1 MLRTLQIENIAV
13 IERAEIRF
21 DRGFNVLTGETGAG
35 KSIVIDAISAI
46 AGERTY
52 REVIRTGA
60 EKAFVSGAF
69 SEVPELAWFSENGV
83 PYDPET
89 VLQREIFADGR
100 NLCRVNGRPV
110 NVAMLREL
118 GRSLIN
124 IHGQHDAQQLFDER
138 YHLQY
143 LDIYAQ
149 DDAELAAF
157 EDAYR
162 ALSEVQAELK
172 RLNLDEGEKQRRMEM
187 LQYQI
192 AELEKARLKPGE
204 DEELAER
211 RKLLQNAEK
220 LSSGLESAYSAIYG
234 GDDSGGALELIADAE
249 RALQQLGR
257 YTDSFEELHSRLS
270 DLRFA
275 ADDVASL
282 LRDAKEQ
289 VEFSDDELERIESRL
304 NTLHKLKKYGQSVEE
319 MLQYLDSARQELD
332 EIEFSA
338 DRVEKLQKV
347 LDERLSAAQAAAKKL
362 HDARQA
368 AGVRLGAQLR
378 EELRQLAM
386 PKIEFQ
392 CLLED
397 APLGPTGGDTVRFLM
412 SANAGEALRP
422 INRVAS
428 GGELA
433 RIMLAMKN
441 VLSERDQVGTLIFDE
456 VDTGVSGRAA
466 QKVAEKLYG
475 VSVGKQ
481 VLCVTHLP
489 QLAAMADVHFRIS
502 KSEHDGRTYTTVEP
516 LDEQGRMEELAR
528 LTGGAQVT
536 QTLLASAREMLD
548 AAASF
553 HQETEKP
560 G

>member
-13 IERAEIRF
+13 IERAEIQF

-60 EKAFVSGAF
+60 EKAYVSGVF
-69 SEVPELAWFSENGV
+69 TQVPELSWFADNGV

-89 VLQREIFADGR
+89 LLQRELFADGR
-100 NLCRVNGRPV
+100 NVCRVNGRTV
-110 NVAMLREL
+110 NVALLREL
-118 GRSLIN
+118 GRQLIN

-143 LDIYAQ
+143 LDLYAQ
-149 DDAELAAF
+149 DEA
-157 EDAYR
+157 
-162 ALSEVQAELK
+162 ALSVYQAAYEALCEVERQLQ
-172 RLNLDEGEKQRRMEM
+172 RLSMDEGEKQRRMEM

-192 AELEKARLKPGE
+192 AELEKAKLRPGE
-204 DEELAER
+204 DEALQER

-220 LSSGLESAYSAIYG
+220 LAGGLNAAYAALYG
-234 GDDSGGALELIADAE
+234 DEDSGGALELIADAE
-249 RALQQLGR
+249 HSVGQLGR
-257 YTDSFEELHSRLS
+257 ITDAFSELKDRLS
-270 DLRFA
+270 ELRYA
-275 ADDVASL
+275 ADDAAAL
-282 LRDAKEQ
+282 LRDAKDEIA
-289 VEFSDDELERIESRL
+289 FSDDELESVEARL
-304 NTLHKLKKYGQSVEE
+304 NTIHKLKKYGETVED
-319 MLQYLDSARQELD
+319 MLAYLERAKTELD

-338 DRVEKLQKV
+338 DRIEKLQQ
-347 LDERLSAAQAAAKKL
+347 ERQIKETAARSAAQAL
-362 HDARQA
+362 HDLREA
-368 AGVRLGAQLR
+368 AGERLGEQLR
-378 EELRQLAM
+378 TELQQLAM

-392 CLLED
+392 CLLEPAD
-397 APLGPTGGDTVRFLM
+397 LGPTGADSARFLM

-441 VLSERDQVGTLIFDE
+441 VLSERDRVGTLIFDE

-466 QKVAEKLYG
+466 QKVAEKLYR

-489 QLAAMADVHFRIS
+489 QLAAMADIHFCIS
-502 KSEHDGRTYTTVEP
+502 KEERAGRTYTTVRP
-516 LDEQGRMEELAR
+516 LDRQGRKEELAR
-528 LTGGAQVT
+528 LTGGAAVT
-536 QTLLASAREMLD
+536 ETLLASSEEMLT
-548 AAASF
+548 AAETF
-553 HQETEKP
+553 HSHA
-560 G
+560 